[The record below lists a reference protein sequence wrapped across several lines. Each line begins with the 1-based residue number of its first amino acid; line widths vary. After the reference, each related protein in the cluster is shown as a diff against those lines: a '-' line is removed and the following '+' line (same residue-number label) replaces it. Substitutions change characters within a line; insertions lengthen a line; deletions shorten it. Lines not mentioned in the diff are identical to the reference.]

1 MLSFLSFKW
10 LLKFI
15 YLTSKF
21 SGYHLITIDFRTP
34 RLKLEK
40 DIKNCYLS
48 IVSLAFSILTTICT
62 TYYPVT
68 DIINSKI
75 LEIGCN
81 LSIKGLVFGAAVY
94 KVISTLQRRKFVSI
108 LSHMELCNSKVNF
121 ASFEAL
127 KPINFSISVGENCR
141 KTRQKIGFVC
151 CCFDCGFL
159 QCLVGADGVDDDGIT
174 GLDGVED
181 SSEAAQLGSLWS
193 ILFVAHLVHWKLHG
207 AAANF
212 LEPVEITERSSQS
225 STTSCPIFSTK
236 SRRSTRLTSWLSSCS
251 SSTSASSQSTLPS
264 SSSCHQALVSPTS
277 S

>member
-1 MLSFLSFKW
+1 
-10 LLKFI
+10 
-15 YLTSKF
+15 
-21 SGYHLITIDFRTP
+21 
-34 RLKLEK
+34 
-40 DIKNCYLS
+40 
-48 IVSLAFSILTTICT
+48 
-62 TYYPVT
+62 
-68 DIINSKI
+68 
-75 LEIGCN
+75 
-81 LSIKGLVFGAAVY
+81 VY

-181 SSEAAQLGSLWS
+181 SSEAAQLGSLWNV
-193 ILFVAHLVHWKLHG
+193 LFVAHLVHWKLHG

-212 LEPVEITERSSQS
+212 LEPVEITERSSQFNINDV
-225 STTSCPIFSTK
+225 STSFNHPRPLVRYFRRNLADLRDSHHGFPLALLLLLHLLSLHFLRPHLVTK
-236 SRRSTRLTSWLSSCS
+236 LSSLLLPLNVRS
-251 SSTSASSQSTLPS
+251 LAASDAAICRL
-264 SSSCHQALVSPTS
+264 ALHFRELDRS
-277 S
+277 